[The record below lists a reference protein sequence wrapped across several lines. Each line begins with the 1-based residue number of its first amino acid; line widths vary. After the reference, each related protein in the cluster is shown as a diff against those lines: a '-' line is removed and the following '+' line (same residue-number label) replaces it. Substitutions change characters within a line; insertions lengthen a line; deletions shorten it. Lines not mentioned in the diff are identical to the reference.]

1 MANRLRGVSD
11 LIRSTAGWRLKQARW
26 LRLIDPGVII
36 LVRGLGPVSLLR
48 FELLSTLT

>member
-1 MANRLRGVSD
+1 MKTDIFDGTDGRREWQIDSRGVSD

-36 LVRGLGPVSLLR
+36 LV
-48 FELLSTLT
+48 